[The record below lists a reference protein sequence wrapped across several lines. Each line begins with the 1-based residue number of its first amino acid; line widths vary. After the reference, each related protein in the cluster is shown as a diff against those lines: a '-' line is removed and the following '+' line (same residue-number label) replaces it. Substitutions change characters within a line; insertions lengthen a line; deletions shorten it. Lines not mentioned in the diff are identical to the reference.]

1 MCKLVVSEGNI
12 SIENLDKDEVKYLYN
27 MINNTG
33 LLERRIFNELKTKI
47 KKQQNANNSAIST
60 QGSYGDEG
68 QEQVSCAGFLPA
80 ASRRLRACVH
90 HDAQE
95 A

>member
-27 MINNTG
+27 MINNIG

-47 KKQQNANNSAIST
+47 KDMNL
-60 QGSYGDEG
+60 
-68 QEQVSCAGFLPA
+68 C
-80 ASRRLRACVH
+80 
-90 HDAQE
+90 
-95 A
+95 

>member
-12 SIENLDKDEVKYLYN
+12 SIENLSKDEVKYLYN

-47 KKQQNANNSAIST
+47 KDMNLCGVFGFWKPGMKMAIMK
-60 QGSYGDEG
+60 
-68 QEQVSCAGFLPA
+68 
-80 ASRRLRACVH
+80 
-90 HDAQE
+90 
-95 A
+95 